1 MLARRLPSWH
11 IPQAMAYIN
20 CPQCGKSAL
29 SVASRCPQCGFG
41 FTQHRLRHGHRHR
54 PAGNKIPLWV
64 GGGLVI
70 LVVVFLVGEGGT
82 GGVTVPPVAGG
93 LGEDPAEVVVQTDTG
108 GVGQGV
114 VDGALAQPA
123 GEVPPDA
130 ASAST
135 MADSP
140 SRLVTVPPIRATAPA
155 EYRPRPEPVVVTIV
169 PPAAQAP
176 AAEFPEEPR
185 WARTWVNVRAGRS
198 GSSEAVRILDPGELV
213 GVDSLGRGWYRVL
226 VDGVPVGFVDRSFL
240 APAPPDSL
248 PG

>member
-1 MLARRLPSWH
+1 MLARLLPSWH
-11 IPQAMAYIN
+11 ILQAMAYIN

-41 FTQHRLRHGHRHR
+41 FTQHRLRHGHHQR

-93 LGEDPAEVVVQTDTG
+93 LGEDLAEVVVQTDTG
-108 GVGQGV
+108 GVGEGV
-114 VDGALAQPA
+114 VDGAMAQPA
-123 GEVPPDA
+123 GGVVPSDA

-140 SRLVTVPPIRATAPA
+140 SRLVTVPPIRAAAPA
-155 EYRPRPEPVVVTIV
+155 EYRPRPDPVVVTLV
-169 PPAAQAP
+169 PP

-185 WARTWVNVRAGRS
+185 WAKTWVNVRAGRS
-198 GSSEAVRILDPGELV
+198 GSSEAVRILNPGELV